1 MNTNYISYTIIG
13 LLTLNMILQLVI
25 SIRYNRKFILEY
37 LNNEKSSWN
46 PNIDRIKLAA
56 SITFTL
62 FSIFLSNSIIKKDT
76 SIFEIVIVIFSISLL
91 SALIYFVLNKTDENK
106 IKIEEVE
113 KLVFKTLDEKTHK
126 ELRDK
131 LITEN
136 RAIINDSDLLTL
148 SKGINLENKIKW
160 IDKIGQKS
168 SSKSKSGDITYGFI
182 FDLFHEYF
190 IEGGIKNVKGE
201 KRKALINFIINNFT
215 KNGNKIIY
223 KNLYKSYSNWQPIN
237 NIE

>member
-13 LLTLNMILQLVI
+13 LLTLNMIFQLVI

-113 KLVFKTLDEKTHK
+113 KLAFNTLDEKTHK

-131 LITEN
+131 LISEN

-160 IDKIGQKS
+160 IDKIGRKS
-168 SSKSKSGDITYGFI
+168 TNKSRSKNITYGFI
-182 FDLFHEYF
+182 FDIFNDYY
-190 IEGGIKNVKGE
+190 IQDGIKNLKTNQRNE
-201 KRKALINFIINNFT
+201 LLNFIIENFT
-215 KNGNKIIY
+215 KDNEHIKYENI
-223 KNLYKSYSNWQPIN
+223 NKSYSEWKKLAG
-237 NIE
+237 

>member
-13 LLTLNMILQLVI
+13 LLTLNMIIPLVI

-37 LNNEKSSWN
+37 LKNEKSSWN

-56 SITFTL
+56 SITFPL

-113 KLVFKTLDEKTHK
+113 KLVFNTLDEKTHK

-160 IDKIGQKS
+160 IDKIGRKS
-168 SSKSKSGDITYGFI
+168 TNKSRSKNITYGFI
-182 FDLFHEYF
+182 FDIFNDYY
-190 IEGGIKNVKGE
+190 IQDGIKNLKTIQRNE
-201 KRKALINFIINNFT
+201 LLNFIIENFT
-215 KNGNKIIY
+215 KDNEHIKYENI
-223 KNLYKSYSNWQPIN
+223 NKSYSEWKKLAG
-237 NIE
+237 

>member
-13 LLTLNMILQLVI
+13 LLTLNMIFQLVI

-46 PNIDRIKLAA
+46 PNIDRIKLAT

-62 FSIFLSNSIIKKDT
+62 FSIFLSNSIIKNDT

-160 IDKIGQKS
+160 IDKIGRKS
-168 SSKSKSGDITYGFI
+168 TNKSRSKNITYGFI
-182 FDLFHEYF
+182 FDIFNDYY
-190 IEGGIKNVKGE
+190 IQDGIKNLKTIQRNE
-201 KRKALINFIINNFT
+201 LLNFIIENFT
-215 KNGNKIIY
+215 KDNEHIKYENI
-223 KNLYKSYSNWQPIN
+223 NKSYSEWKKLAG
-237 NIE
+237 

>member
-13 LLTLNMILQLVI
+13 LLTLNMIFQLVI

-113 KLVFKTLDEKTHK
+113 KLVFNTLDEKTHK

-131 LITEN
+131 LISEN

-160 IDKIGQKS
+160 IDKIGRKS
-168 SSKSKSGDITYGFI
+168 TNKSRSKNITYGFI
-182 FDLFHEYF
+182 FDIFNDYY
-190 IEGGIKNVKGE
+190 IQDGIKNLKTNQRNE
-201 KRKALINFIINNFT
+201 LLNFIIENFT
-215 KNGNKIIY
+215 KDNEHIKYENI
-223 KNLYKSYSNWQPIN
+223 NKSYSEWKKLAG
-237 NIE
+237 

>member
-13 LLTLNMILQLVI
+13 LLTFNMIFQLVI

-37 LNNEKSSWN
+37 LKNEKSSWN

-56 SITFTL
+56 SITFPL

-113 KLVFKTLDEKTHK
+113 KLVFNTLDEKTHK

-160 IDKIGQKS
+160 IDKIGRKS
-168 SSKSKSGDITYGFI
+168 TNKSRSKNITYGFI
-182 FDLFHEYF
+182 FDIFNDYY
-190 IEGGIKNVKGE
+190 IQDGIKNLKTIQRNE
-201 KRKALINFIINNFT
+201 LLNFIIENFT
-215 KNGNKIIY
+215 KDNEHIKYENI
-223 KNLYKSYSNWQPIN
+223 NKSYSEWKKLAR
-237 NIE
+237 

>member
-13 LLTLNMILQLVI
+13 LLTLNMIFQLVI

-37 LNNEKSSWN
+37 LKNEKSSWN

-56 SITFTL
+56 SITFPL

-113 KLVFKTLDEKTHK
+113 KLVFNTLDEKTHK

-160 IDKIGQKS
+160 IDKIGRKS
-168 SSKSKSGDITYGFI
+168 TNKSRSKNITYGFI
-182 FDLFHEYF
+182 FDIFNDYY
-190 IEGGIKNVKGE
+190 IQDGIKNLKTIQRNE
-201 KRKALINFIINNFT
+201 LLNFIIENFT
-215 KNGNKIIY
+215 KDNEHIKYENI
-223 KNLYKSYSNWQPIN
+223 NKSYSEWKKLAG
-237 NIE
+237 

>member
-13 LLTLNMILQLVI
+13 LLTLNMIFQLVI

-37 LNNEKSSWN
+37 LKNEKSSWN

-56 SITFTL
+56 SITFPL

-113 KLVFKTLDEKTHK
+113 KLVFNTLDEKTHK

-160 IDKIGQKS
+160 IDKIGRKS
-168 SSKSKSGDITYGFI
+168 TNKSRSKNITYGFI
-182 FDLFHEYF
+182 FDIFNDYY
-190 IEGGIKNVKGE
+190 IQDGIKNLKTIQRNE
-201 KRKALINFIINNFT
+201 LLNFIIENFS
-215 KNGNKIIY
+215 KDNEHIKYENINKSFSEW
-223 KNLYKSYSNWQPIN
+223 KKLAG
-237 NIE
+237 

>member
-1 MNTNYISYTIIG
+1 MNTNFISNIIIG
-13 LLTLNMILQLVI
+13 LLALNIIVQLII
-25 SIRYNRKFILEY
+25 SIKYNWKFVLEY

-56 SITFTL
+56 SISFTL
-62 FSIFLSNSIIKKDT
+62 FSIILSKSIIKKDT
-76 SIFEIVIVIFSISLL
+76 SVFEIIIIIFSITLL
-91 SALIYFVLNKTDENK
+91 SGLIYFVLNKTDRNNT
-106 IKIEEVE
+106 KIEEVE

-160 IDKIGQKS
+160 IDKIGRKS
-168 SSKSKSGDITYGFI
+168 TNKSRSKNITYGFI
-182 FDLFHEYF
+182 FDIFNDYY
-190 IEGGIKNVKGE
+190 IQDGIKNLKTIQRNE
-201 KRKALINFIINNFT
+201 LLNFIIENFT
-215 KNGNKIIY
+215 KENEHIKYENI
-223 KNLYKSYSNWQPIN
+223 NKSYSEWKKLAG
-237 NIE
+237 

>member
-1 MNTNYISYTIIG
+1 MNTNFISYTIIG
-13 LLTLNMILQLVI
+13 LLTLNIIFQLLI

-56 SITFTL
+56 SISFTL
-62 FSIFLSNSIIKKDT
+62 FSIILSNSIIKNNT

-126 ELRDK
+126 ELKDK

-136 RAIINDSDLLTL
+136 RAIINDSELLTL

-160 IDKIGQKS
+160 IDKIGRKS
-168 SSKSKSGDITYGFI
+168 TNKSRSKNVTYGFI
-182 FDLFHEYF
+182 FDIFNDYY
-190 IEGGIKNVKGE
+190 IQDGIKNLKTIQRNE
-201 KRKALINFIINNFT
+201 LLNFIIENFT
-215 KNGNKIIY
+215 KDNEYIKY
-223 KNLYKSYSNWQPIN
+223 KNINKSYSEWKKLAG
-237 NIE
+237 

>member
-13 LLTLNMILQLVI
+13 LLTLNMIFQLVI

-46 PNIDRIKLAA
+46 PNIDRIKLAT

-62 FSIFLSNSIIKKDT
+62 FSIFLSNSIIKNDT

-160 IDKIGQKS
+160 IDKIGRKS
-168 SSKSKSGDITYGFI
+168 TNKSRSKNITYCFI
-182 FDLFHEYF
+182 FDIFNDYY
-190 IEGGIKNVKGE
+190 IQDGIKNLKTIQRNE
-201 KRKALINFIINNFT
+201 LLNFIIENFT
-215 KNGNKIIY
+215 KDNEHIKYENI
-223 KNLYKSYSNWQPIN
+223 NKSYSEWKKLAG
-237 NIE
+237 

>member
-13 LLTLNMILQLVI
+13 LLTLNMIFQLVI

-113 KLVFKTLDEKTHK
+113 KLVFNTLDEKTHK

-160 IDKIGQKS
+160 IDKIGRKS
-168 SSKSKSGDITYGFI
+168 TNKSRSKNITYGFI
-182 FDLFHEYF
+182 FDIFNDYY
-190 IEGGIKNVKGE
+190 IQDGIKNLKTIQRNE
-201 KRKALINFIINNFT
+201 LLNFIIENFT
-215 KNGNKIIY
+215 KDNEHIKYENI
-223 KNLYKSYSNWQPIN
+223 NKSYSEWKKLAG
-237 NIE
+237 

>member
-13 LLTLNMILQLVI
+13 LLTLNMIFQLVI

-37 LNNEKSSWN
+37 LKNEKNSWN

-56 SITFTL
+56 SITFPL

-160 IDKIGQKS
+160 IDKIGRKS
-168 SSKSKSGDITYGFI
+168 TNKSRSKNITYGFI
-182 FDLFHEYF
+182 FDIFNDYY
-190 IEGGIKNVKGE
+190 IQDGIKNLKTIQRNE
-201 KRKALINFIINNFT
+201 LLNFIIENFT
-215 KNGNKIIY
+215 KDNEHIKYENI
-223 KNLYKSYSNWQPIN
+223 NKSYSEWKKLAG
-237 NIE
+237 

>member
-1 MNTNYISYTIIG
+1 MNTNYISDTIIG
-13 LLTLNMILQLVI
+13 LLTLNMIFQLVI

-126 ELRDK
+126 ELTYK

-136 RAIINDSDLLTL
+136 RAIINDSDLHTL

-160 IDKIGQKS
+160 IDKIGRKS
-168 SSKSKSGDITYGFI
+168 TNKSRSKNITYGFI
-182 FDLFHEYF
+182 FDIFNDYY
-190 IEGGIKNVKGE
+190 IQDGIKNLKTNQRNE
-201 KRKALINFIINNFT
+201 LLNFIIENFT
-215 KNGNKIIY
+215 KDNEHIKYENI
-223 KNLYKSYSNWQPIN
+223 NKSYSEWKKLAG
-237 NIE
+237 

>member
-13 LLTLNMILQLVI
+13 LLTLNMIFQLVI

-37 LNNEKSSWN
+37 LKNEKSSWN

-56 SITFTL
+56 SITFPL

-113 KLVFKTLDEKTHK
+113 KLVFNTLDEKTHK

-131 LITEN
+131 LISEN

-160 IDKIGQKS
+160 IDKIGRKS
-168 SSKSKSGDITYGFI
+168 TNKSRSKNITYGFI
-182 FDLFHEYF
+182 FDIFNDYY
-190 IEGGIKNVKGE
+190 IQDGIKNLKTNQRNE
-201 KRKALINFIINNFT
+201 LLNFIIENFT
-215 KNGNKIIY
+215 KDNEHIKYENI
-223 KNLYKSYSNWQPIN
+223 NKSYSEWKKLAG
-237 NIE
+237 

>member
-13 LLTLNMILQLVI
+13 LLTLNMIFQLVI

-37 LNNEKSSWN
+37 LKNEKSSWN

-56 SITFTL
+56 SITFPL

-113 KLVFKTLDEKTHK
+113 KLVFNTLDEKTHK

-160 IDKIGQKS
+160 IDKIGRKS
-168 SSKSKSGDITYGFI
+168 TNKSRSKNITYGFI
-182 FDLFHEYF
+182 FDIFNDYY
-190 IEGGIKNVKGE
+190 IQDGIKNLKTIQRNE
-201 KRKALINFIINNFT
+201 LLNFIIENFT
-215 KNGNKIIY
+215 KDNEHIKYENINKSFSEW
-223 KNLYKSYSNWQPIN
+223 KKLAG
-237 NIE
+237 

>member
-13 LLTLNMILQLVI
+13 LLTLNMIFQLVI

-37 LNNEKSSWN
+37 LKNEKSSWN

-56 SITFTL
+56 SITFPL
-62 FSIFLSNSIIKKDT
+62 FSFFLSNSIIKKDT

-113 KLVFKTLDEKTHK
+113 KLVFNTLDEKTHK

-160 IDKIGQKS
+160 IDKIGRKS
-168 SSKSKSGDITYGFI
+168 TNKSRSKNITYGFI
-182 FDLFHEYF
+182 FDIFNDYY
-190 IEGGIKNVKGE
+190 IQDGIKNLKTIQRNE
-201 KRKALINFIINNFT
+201 LLNFIIENFT
-215 KNGNKIIY
+215 KDNEHIKYENI
-223 KNLYKSYSNWQPIN
+223 NKSYSEWKKLAG
-237 NIE
+237 